1 MPVDLIKLLGDTPS
15 ISHLYVNGYTVE
27 VLGQPFYPTLKGVAP
42 RIEILRLLGLQFK
55 NVCQLYN
62 SLSLIRCLS
71 NLRVLMIELK
81 PGTRSLDPTV
91 GQRMEKPCW
100 KDVLLHQLHTLTILD
115 VVVDTR
121 VLSLIKT
128 LLAVSPSLKKIF
140 FHFSNVKADAYAE
153 MSKIKK
159 LFRQCPRKSLSAKIY
174 LSFQNPRNIVTQP
187 NRYSSHLGALWFEL
201 H

>member
-1 MPVDLIKLLGDTPS
+1 
-15 ISHLYVNGYTVE
+15 
-27 VLGQPFYPTLKGVAP
+27 
-42 RIEILRLLGLQFK
+42 
-55 NVCQLYN
+55 
-62 SLSLIRCLS
+62 
-71 NLRVLMIELK
+71 
-81 PGTRSLDPTV
+81 
-91 GQRMEKPCW
+91 MEKPCW

-201 H
+201 HWLQTSACMRIKILIINSGLEYRYLASLPVIVSSQKSSNADQPWLCNPAFRTC